1 MGKRKKEGWGYYRVG
16 LVAIEDVLPLILDPS
31 VEKAEFLGHMCGVS
45 SLRLRTFAIK
55 GLECSS
61 CELKATHFA
70 VEAHERANGA
80 IPESFHLNLWADRT
94 HLDKGE
100 MLMTHDHTLARG
112 LGGKDHISNC
122 TTMCSKCNH
131 IKSIQENIDYCE
143 LKGLPLPGSAKDKP
157 KKLSAKR
164 QAQVDAR
171 AAHDKPLLVIPMEL
185 AVRQYQA
192 ALLRAQKKAQKEH
205 SA

>member
-31 VEKAEFLGHMCGVS
+31 VEKAEFLGHKVGVS
-45 SLRLRTFAIK
+45 SLRLQTFAIK

-61 CELKATHFA
+61 CGVKATHFA
-70 VEAHERANGA
+70 VEGHERANGA

-112 LGGKDHISNC
+112 LGGKDHISNT

-131 IKSIQENIDYCE
+131 IKSIGETIEYHRRN
-143 LKGLPLPGSAKDKP
+143 GLPPPGSAKDKP
-157 KKLSAKR
+157 KKLSPSQRAKR
-164 QAQVDAR
+164 EAKK
-171 AAHDKPLLVIPMEL
+171 AHDKPLLEIPMEL

-192 ALLRAQKKAQKEH
+192 ILARAAKVIT
-205 SA
+205 